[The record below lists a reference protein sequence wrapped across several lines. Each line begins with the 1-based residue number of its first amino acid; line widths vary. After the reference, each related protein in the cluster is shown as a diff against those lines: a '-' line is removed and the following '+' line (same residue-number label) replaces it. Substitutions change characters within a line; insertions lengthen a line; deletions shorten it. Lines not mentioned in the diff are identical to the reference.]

1 MLDYLVDCAAAR
13 AEERAIAREV
23 HRQIAGLDYWPP
35 IASDSE
41 GYVSDEDSED
51 WFVRLEREDDCR
63 GC

>member
-1 MLDYLVDCAAAR
+1 MTL
-13 AEERAIAREV
+13 ERIFQ
-23 HRQIAGLDYWPP
+23 RQFLGLDYWPP